1 VLFPIFRD
9 SVDDGVTRYDRVRLR
24 VVAKGAGPPEARTL
38 GRFDFGVGEFSPW
51 VHVQEPRD
59 GGLDDVFLKL
69 QFLAP
74 EGASGFRAGPSFFRI
89 DQPYTHPRA
98 LAAELEKQFGYYL
111 PHEFLP
117 MELVPS
123 AARDAAGHARWFLGR
138 EPWDLFL
145 FVFGESDNA
154 HHLVGFDA
162 SVLPVYAEIDALLGQ
177 LMDGLDART
186 TLAVVSDHGFGEFDE
201 AVDLNQWLS
210 EQGLL
215 RWLRPGEIDHDHTVV
230 FHHMW
235 HLYFDPHLLTA
246 EALAERGVTI
256 AASETPRAALVRHL
270 RDGARA
276 LHAPDGRAL
285 SIELEPL
292 PEGAVG
298 HPPDMAVVG
307 YPDRVWV
314 EFWNLQRP
322 SDTVVSRLAEGERW
336 KHARDGIAAFS
347 GARIAPGDLGTL
359 AIEDVAPTLL
369 DLLGLP
375 LADDLDGHPIAG
387 LLAPAAGARPLA
399 RVAAYPPAAPLEGAA
414 EADAEY
420 EATLRAL
427 GYVRD

>member
-1 VLFPIFRD
+1 
-9 SVDDGVTRYDRVRLR
+9 
-24 VVAKGAGPPEARTL
+24 
-38 GRFDFGVGEFSPW
+38 
-51 VHVQEPRD
+51 
-59 GGLDDVFLKL
+59 
-69 QFLAP
+69 
-74 EGASGFRAGPSFFRI
+74 
-89 DQPYTHPRA
+89 
-98 LAAELEKQFGYYL
+98 
-111 PHEFLP
+111 

-246 EALAERGVTI
+246 EVLAERGVTV
-256 AASETPRAALVRHL
+256 AAGETPRAALVRHL

-285 SIELEPL
+285 PIELEPL

-336 KHARDGIAAFS
+336 KHARDGIAAFY

-387 LLAPAAGARPLA
+387 LLAPAPGARPLA
-399 RVAAYPPAAPLEGAA
+399 RVAAYPPAAPLEGAV
-414 EADAEY
+414 EADAEF